1 MRNKN
6 APIKNQTTETTA
18 SNCKPQTLLKVLIY
32 SYFIITFLDFLFN
45 QDATFIN
52 LVNFSQEDKLYSS
65 RHCYMQ

>member
-6 APIKNQTTETTA
+6 APIKNQTTETDA
-18 SNCKPQTLLKVLIY
+18 SNCKPQTSHKQLIY

-52 LVNFSQEDKLYSS
+52 LVNFK
-65 RHCYMQ
+65 